1 MRDIR
6 FTVWDKKN
14 KMLYKNDK
22 QADMFLSQ
30 NGELFLYTRNKM
42 LKLKKKDFSI
52 KILDES
58 YQITVGEMV
67 LKSILK
73 QGLTLI

>member
-58 YQITVGEMV
+58 Y
-67 LKSILK
+67 
-73 QGLTLI
+73 

>member
-58 YQITVGEMV
+58 YQITVGE
-67 LKSILK
+67 K
-73 QGLTLI
+73 